1 MNGMSADTGRS
12 LSGIE
17 HVRQSVSD
25 ILSTPLGSR
34 VMRRDYGS
42 RLPFLVDAPMNRSTL
57 LQIYTATAEALHR
70 WEPRIRVRRVSASVA
85 EAGRVALRIEGE
97 YLPDGRRISLEGIVV
112 K

>member
-1 MNGMSADTGRS
+1 MNGMNAGTGRE

-42 RLPFLVDAPMNRSTL
+42 RLSSLVDAPMNRSTL
-57 LQIYTATAEALHR
+57 LQIYMATAEALHR

-85 EAGRVALRIEGE
+85 EAGRVALNIEGE
-97 YLPDGRRISLEGIVV
+97 YLPDGRHISLEGIVV